1 MKKLNTSMNKV
12 AALFC
17 FTVITFINVN
27 ALNTKPFPKDFKF
40 GVATAA
46 YQIEGGWN
54 EDGKGENIWD
64 HLVHTNPTAVAN
76 NDTGDTACDSY
87 HKYKEDVAMLK
98 YLGVSHYRFS
108 LSWTRLLPNGFANK
122 VNQRGV
128 QYYKNLIKELKDNGI
143 QPLVTLYHWE
153 MPQTLQEL
161 GGFLNNNFIDW
172 FGDYAELCFKLFGDD
187 VTNWLTFNEPG
198 PICQHGYGLGDLAPL
213 YKSPGIGEYIC
224 GKNLV
229 LAHARA
235 WHIYDDLFRSKQ
247 KGSVGI
253 VIDSR
258 WFEPETNKTED
269 IQAAEVMRHFVWGTY
284 INPLINGDHSSIVK
298 EKIAKRSKQQGF
310 KRSRLPE
317 FTEEEQKYLKG
328 TLDIIG
334 LNHYSTYL
342 ISAQKH
348 PDPDAMGFY
357 VDCEAV
363 ARQSDDWEKG
373 GTDWMRV
380 VPWGIRKLLKW
391 IKHTFNNPKIMI
403 TENGFCDNKD
413 KLLDDDRRINYIKT
427 YLSNIRDAM
436 DKDGVNVVGYTLW
449 SLMDNFEWTL
459 GYTQK
464 FGIYHVD
471 FNSPNRTRTKKKSAD
486 YYKKVI
492 ATRCLT
498 DM

>member
-269 IQAAEVMRHFVWGTY
+269 IQAAEVMRHFV
-284 INPLINGDHSSIVK
+284 
-298 EKIAKRSKQQGF
+298 
-310 KRSRLPE
+310 
-317 FTEEEQKYLKG
+317 
-328 TLDIIG
+328 
-334 LNHYSTYL
+334 
-342 ISAQKH
+342 
-348 PDPDAMGFY
+348 
-357 VDCEAV
+357 
-363 ARQSDDWEKG
+363 
-373 GTDWMRV
+373 V